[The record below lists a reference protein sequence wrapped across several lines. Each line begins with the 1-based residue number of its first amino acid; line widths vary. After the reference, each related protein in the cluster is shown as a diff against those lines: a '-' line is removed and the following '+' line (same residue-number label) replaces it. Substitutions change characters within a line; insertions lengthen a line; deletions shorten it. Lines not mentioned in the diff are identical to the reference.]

1 MLFVAVPAMLL
12 VSVGL
17 GEATVVFGEELTSL
31 CMFSWWRKKKTRESA
46 PKKKSRVCAQVFNLV
61 C

>member
-31 CMFSWWRKKKTRESA
+31 CMFSWVEGKKTRESA
-46 PKKKSRVCAQVFNLV
+46 PKKKTQESAPKYLT
-61 C
+61 

>member
-1 MLFVAVPAMLL
+1 MLL

-31 CMFSWWRKKKTRESA
+31 CMFSWVEGKKTRESA
-46 PKKKSRVCAQVFNLV
+46 PKKKTQESAPKYLT
-61 C
+61 